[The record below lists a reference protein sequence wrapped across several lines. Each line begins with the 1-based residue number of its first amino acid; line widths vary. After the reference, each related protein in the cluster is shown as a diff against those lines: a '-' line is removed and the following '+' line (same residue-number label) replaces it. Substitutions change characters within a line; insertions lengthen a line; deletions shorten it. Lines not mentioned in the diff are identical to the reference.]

1 MQNECEE
8 KIMKYIHQAQYYETD
23 QMGIIHHSNYIR
35 WMEEARIAYMDELG
49 FPYKKV
55 EEAGIISPVLSVQCD
70 YKAMTY
76 FGDRVCIDV
85 KLSSFRGVKSEISYE
100 MRDEK
105 TGELRAS
112 ATSAHCY
119 LGKNGRP
126 SNIKKELPELYAKMM
141 EELQKVE
148 KK

>member
-1 MQNECEE
+1 M
-8 KIMKYIHQAQYYETD
+8 
-23 QMGIIHHSNYIR
+23 
-35 WMEEARIAYMDELG
+35 
-49 FPYKKV
+49 
-55 EEAGIISPVLSVQCD
+55 QCD

-85 KLSSFRGVKSEISYE
+85 KLSSFRGVKYEISYE

-148 KK
+148 KE